1 MSRHQSILHC
11 TVDELIRDIRD
22 TKDPIRKTIL
32 KKFLDLKTREMRAA
46 EEDPSLDGISGNES
60 VDDIL
65 EDAEQE
71 EQCDDDSKDHN
82 DEDTH
87 DDTNRSKKTKKN
99 AELDVILKKQKES
112 LSELDKLNK
121 IKAYADMIEDN
132 KKDKDNQD
140 IEQHRGKTERV
151 WGSTYDPRYI
161 KYAKED
167 TMNNKVMERLNSEI
181 DFRNEDGKRN
191 QIEKPFDDGALD
203 ATEPFARYE
212 ATADDK
218 KRYVPKKKPHQKIGQ
233 RKSFY

>member
-1 MSRHQSILHC
+1 MSRHQSILNC
-11 TVDELIRDIRD
+11 TVDDLMRDIRD

-32 KKFLDLKTREMRAA
+32 KKFLDLKVREMRTVA
-46 EEDPSLDGISGNES
+46 EDPSLDGISDNES

-65 EDAEQE
+65 ENAESNSVAG
-71 EQCDDDSKDHN
+71 DIDN
-82 DEDTH
+82 
-87 DDTNRSKKTKKN
+87 NSKKTKKST
-99 AELDVILKKQKES
+99 ELEIILKKQKES
-112 LSELDKLNK
+112 LSELDNLNK
-121 IKAYADMIEDN
+121 IKAYAEMIEDN

-181 DFRNEDGKRN
+181 DFRNDDGDKRT
-191 QIEKPFDDGALD
+191 QIEKPFDDGIPD

-212 ATADDK
+212 ATDDDT
-218 KRYVPKKKPHQKIGQ
+218 KRRFVPKKKPHQKIGQ
-233 RKSFY
+233 RKTFY